1 MTINEEKVLSNQVED
16 TLAKDIDINLMKNYL
31 RIDFEDDDNDKM
43 LTMMISAGKSFA
55 KSYLRYSEEEW
66 QNTPTEITIAVL
78 AIVEHWY
85 KNRGILTEDTTKQEL
100 PFVFSGIL
108 DIHRNWEVV

>member
-1 MTINEEKVLSNQVED
+1 MTINREKVLSNRLENV
-16 TLAKDIDINLMKNYL
+16 LAKDININLMKSYL
-31 RIDFEDDDNDKM
+31 RIDFDDDDDDRM
-43 LTMMISAGKSFA
+43 LIMMLGAGKSLA

-66 QNTPTEITIAVL
+66 QNTPNEITIAVL

-85 KNRGILTEDTTKQEL
+85 KNRGILTEDITKQEL

-108 DIHRNWEVV
+108 DIHRNWEVI